1 MSWEGTAMPQGKRKP
16 PIANQP
22 KALVGAKRIAQ
33 YAFADEGKW
42 RWVYR
47 LKDDLGLFYMRGRLC
62 GRPATIDQ
70 RLRAREAASNAA

>member
-1 MSWEGTAMPQGKRKP
+1 MSQAKRKP
-16 PIANQP
+16 QIANQP

-47 LKDDLGLFYMRGRLC
+47 LKDDLGLFHMRGRLC

-70 RLRAREAASNAA
+70 RLRAREAAINAA